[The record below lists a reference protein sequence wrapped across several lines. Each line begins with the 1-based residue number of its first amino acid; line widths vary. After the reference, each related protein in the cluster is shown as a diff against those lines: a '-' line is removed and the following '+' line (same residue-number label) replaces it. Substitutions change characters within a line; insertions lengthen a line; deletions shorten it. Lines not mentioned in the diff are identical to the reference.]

1 MAAKCLA
8 IAKSGSRCSRPA
20 LAGGVFCLMHSPD
33 HAEMRREA
41 SRKGG
46 RNRSAQARA
55 RAATPE
61 AMAPDELAGWLSLI
75 FKQVLVGKLEPR
87 VGSAAAGIAKV
98 MLQTRELVEVEERL
112 LALEDAAGL
121 GERRRIA

>member
-1 MAAKCLA
+1 MV
-8 IAKSGSRCSRPA
+8 GCSRFGLHQP
-20 LAGGVFCLMHSPD
+20 CLRESKAAIPD
-33 HAEMRREA
+33 AMDAAEL
-41 SRKGG
+41 G
-46 RNRSAQARA
+46 
-55 RAATPE
+55 
-61 AMAPDELAGWLSLI
+61 GWLSLI